1 MNRTLADFQA
11 AQQQQAAINVILLR
25 SVVRLTVTARRFFL
39 ISGFRHSIN
48 RIWLGSE
55 WDTWYQLDALYEF
68 NWDFK
73 HLEEALEEEDGLLY
87 GKKVFLFGCTERK
100 LLLLLAF
107 VNLVLALCD
116 PVVMFQPY
124 YSCESCLIALS
135 KQL

>member
-1 MNRTLADFQA
+1 
-11 AQQQQAAINVILLR
+11 

-39 ISGFRHSIN
+39 ISGLRRSIN

-55 WDTWYQLDALYEF
+55 WDTWDQLDALYEF

-73 HLEEALEEEDGLLY
+73 HLEHWRRKMDCSMGR
-87 GKKVFLFGCTERK
+87 KSSFLAVQN
-100 LLLLLAF
+100 AF

-124 YSCESCLIALS
+124 YSCES
-135 KQL
+135 

>member
-25 SVVRLTVTARRFFL
+25 SV
-39 ISGFRHSIN
+39 
-48 RIWLGSE
+48 
-55 WDTWYQLDALYEF
+55 WDQLDALYEF

-124 YSCESCLIALS
+124 YSCESCLIVLS
-135 KQL
+135 EQL

>member
-39 ISGFRHSIN
+39 ISGLRRSIN

-55 WDTWYQLDALYEF
+55 WDT
-68 NWDFK
+68 
-73 HLEEALEEEDGLLY
+73 EALEEEDGLLY

-124 YSCESCLIALS
+124 YSCESCWAVTKPQSGRRLLHALEF
-135 KQL
+135 K

>member
-39 ISGFRHSIN
+39 ISGLRRSIN

-55 WDTWYQLDALYEF
+55 WDTAIQILNRVGTEWYQLDALYEF

-87 GKKVFLFGCTERK
+87 GKK
-100 LLLLLAF
+100 AF

-124 YSCESCLIALS
+124 YSCESW
-135 KQL
+135 

>member
-39 ISGFRHSIN
+39 ISGLRRSIN
-48 RIWLGSE
+48 RIW
-55 WDTWYQLDALYEF
+55 
-68 NWDFK
+68 K
-73 HLEEALEEEDGLLY
+73 HWRRKMDCSMGR
-87 GKKVFLFGCTERK
+87 KSSFLAVQN
-100 LLLLLAF
+100 AF

-124 YSCESCLIALS
+124 YSCESW
-135 KQL
+135 

>member
-25 SVVRLTVTARRFFL
+25 SVVRLTVTARL
-39 ISGFRHSIN
+39 IRRQQAIQILN
-48 RIWLGSE
+48 RVGTE
-55 WDTWYQLDALYEF
+55 WYQLDALHEF

-124 YSCESCLIALS
+124 YSCESW
-135 KQL
+135 